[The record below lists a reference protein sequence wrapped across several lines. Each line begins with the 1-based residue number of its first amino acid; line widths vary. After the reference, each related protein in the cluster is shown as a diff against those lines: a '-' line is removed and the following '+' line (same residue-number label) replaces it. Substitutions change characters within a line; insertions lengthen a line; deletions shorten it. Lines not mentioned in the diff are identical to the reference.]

1 MSSIKYWMLLIFCFV
16 LTGLMAQTIPVLPQT
31 TGSQTRRDTIDIPD
45 EVRYTLDHMLS
56 NWMIRKHAVIP
67 CEAEKSVPTV
77 PDSVIIMRLKL
88 MPCVMEMPFNQH
100 VRGFI
105 DMYTQR
111 RRRQVSYLLGMGDYY
126 FRIFEE
132 VLEKHKL
139 PLELRYLPVIESA
152 MNATAVSR
160 AGAAG
165 LWQFMLATGR
175 MYGLE
180 VNSLVDERL
189 DPYKSTHAAAEFLKN
204 LFEIYGDWHLVIAA
218 YNCGPGNVNKAI
230 RRAGGQH
237 DYWAIYPFLP
247 RETRGY
253 VPIFIAANYAM
264 HYAHAHG
271 ICKAEIDYPRTVD
284 TVVVHQRLHFEQIAA
299 VLNVPVD
306 HLRLLNPQYKLNI
319 IPGDL
324 KPYAV
329 ALPLNMTGRFID
341 KLDEIASY
349 KADSLINNR
358 RGSVTPSGSQTAAVS
373 ESKSRQG
380 NITYHTVKKGQTLG
394 GIAARYGVS
403 VNKLKQWNS
412 ISGTMIREGQKL
424 KIIK

>member
-1 MSSIKYWMLLIFCFV
+1 MFRVKSFIILILSFV
-16 LTGLMAQTIPVLPQT
+16 TSGIIAQTTQLNPLVGGTPAQT
-31 TGSQTRRDTIDIPD
+31 DIIDIPD
-45 EVRYTLDHMLS
+45 DVRYTLDHMLS
-56 NWMIRKHAVIP
+56 NWMIRNHATIP
-67 CEAEKSVPTV
+67 CEPEKSVPDV
-77 PDSVIIMRLKL
+77 PDSVVMKRLAL

-132 VLEKHKL
+132 VLEKNKL
-139 PLELRYLPVIESA
+139 PLELKYLPVIESA

-165 LWQFMLATGR
+165 LWQFMLGTGR

-230 RRAGGQH
+230 RRAGGKH

-247 RETRGY
+247 KETRGY

-264 HYAHAHG
+264 HYAPAHG
-271 ICKAEIDYPRTVD
+271 ICKAEINYPRTVD
-284 TVVVHQRLHFEQIAA
+284 TVVVNQRIHFEQIAV
-299 VLNVPVD
+299 VLDVPVG
-306 HLRLLNPQYKLNI
+306 HLRLLNPQYKVNI

-329 ALPLNMTGRFID
+329 ALPVNMTGRFID
-341 KLDEIASY
+341 KLEEIAAY

-358 RGSVTPSGSQTAAVS
+358 RESVTPSGTQTAAVS
-373 ESKSRQG
+373 TQNRQG
-380 NITYHTVKKGQTLG
+380 NVIYHTVKSGQTLG
-394 GIAARYGVS
+394 SIAARYGVS
-403 VNKLKQWNS
+403 VNKIKQWNN
-412 ISGTMIREGQKL
+412 ISGTLIREGQKL

>member
-1 MSSIKYWMLLIFCFV
+1 MSRIILLVFLI
-16 LTGLMAQTIPVLPQT
+16 LSLGKAGLEAQNLPFLPAT
-31 TGSQTRRDTIDIPD
+31 TVNPMPKDTIDIPD
-45 EVRYTLDHMLS
+45 DVRYTLDHMLS
-56 NWMIRKHAVIP
+56 NWMIRNHATIP
-67 CEAEKSVPTV
+67 CESEKSVPEV
-77 PDSVIIMRLKL
+77 PDSVIIRRLML

-111 RRRQVSYLLGMGDYY
+111 RRKQVSYLLGMGDYY

-132 VLEKHKL
+132 VLVKHKL

-165 LWQFMLATGR
+165 LWQFMLGTGR

-204 LFEIYGDWHLVIAA
+204 LYEIYGDWHLVIAA

-230 RRAGGQH
+230 RRAGGKH

-264 HYAHAHG
+264 HYAPAHG
-271 ICKAEIDYPRTVD
+271 ICKAEINYPRTVD
-284 TVVVHQRLHFEQIAA
+284 TVVINQRIHFEQIAA
-299 VLNVPVD
+299 VMNVPVD

-329 ALPLNMTGRFID
+329 ALPMNMTGRFID
-341 KLDEIASY
+341 KLDEIVAY
-349 KADSLINNR
+349 KADSLVNNR
-358 RGSVTPSGSQTAAVS
+358 RESVTPSGAQTATS
-373 ESKSRQG
+373 SGSRQG
-380 NITYHTVKKGQTLG
+380 NVTIHTVKSGQTLG

-403 VNKLKQWNS
+403 VSKIKQWNN

-424 KIIK
+424 KILK

>member
-1 MSSIKYWMLLIFCFV
+1 MSSVRYLLILIVCFGFKG
-16 LTGLMAQTIPVLPQT
+16 LTAQTMPMLPQVA
-31 TGSQTRRDTIDIPD
+31 GNQPPKDTIEIPD

-56 NWMIRKHAVIP
+56 NWMIRNNASIP
-67 CEAEKSVPTV
+67 CEAEKSVPV
-77 PDSVIIMRLKL
+77 VSDSVIMMRLKL

-100 VRGFI
+100 VRSFI

-111 RRRQVSYLLGMGDYY
+111 RRRQVSYLLGMGDFY
-126 FRIFEE
+126 FRIFDE
-132 VLEKHKL
+132 VLVKHKL

-152 MNATAVSR
+152 LNATAVSR
-160 AGAAG
+160 VGAAG
-165 LWQFMLATGR
+165 LWQFMLGTGR

-189 DPYKSTHAAAEFLKN
+189 DPHKSTHAAAEFLKD
-204 LFEIYGDWHLVIAA
+204 LYEIYGDWHLVIAA

-230 RRAGGQH
+230 RRAGGKR

-247 RETRGY
+247 RETRGF

-271 ICKAEIDYPRTVD
+271 ICKAEIDYPRTMD

-299 VLNVPVD
+299 VLNVPLD

-319 IPGDL
+319 IPGDI

-329 ALPLNMTGRFID
+329 VLPLYMTGRFID
-341 KLDEIASY
+341 KLDEIAAY
-349 KADSLINNR
+349 KADSLINKR
-358 RGSVTPSGSQTAAVS
+358 REYVTPSGSQTAAVS
-373 ESKSRQG
+373 ASHSGRG
-380 NITYHTVKKGQTLG
+380 NVSYHTVKRGQTLG

-403 VNKLKQWNS
+403 VKKIKQWNN